1 MLSNGGTDALSF
13 EPLGE
18 GDPRTVGTYRLV
30 ARLGSGGMGRV
41 YLSHTPGGRAVA
53 VKVVRA
59 ELAESPEFRRRFRAE
74 VAAAGRVHGIYTAP
88 VVDSDTEGAVPWCA
102 TAYVPGPSLSD
113 AVRDHGPLPVD
124 TVLRLIAGV
133 AEALQAVHREGIVHR
148 DLKPSNVL
156 LAADGPRVIDFGV
169 ARAAD
174 TTSLTQSGT
183 ALGTVAYM
191 APEQVLGAEAA
202 PAADVFAL
210 GQTAV
215 FAATGR
221 AAFGDGDPH
230 AVLYRVVHAEPDLSR
245 VPAGIQEL
253 VARCLRKPAAD
264 RPTVEEVIRS
274 VQEIQAYRGDE
285 ARFTSGAWLPDDLAA
300 GIAARTAGADRAR
313 AGAVA
318 GAGAAS
324 GAGAAV
330 AATAPTTHPSDAL
343 GAPGAP
349 GVFGATS
356 TPAAPHAPGTPGAGH
371 VSGVPGAGHGPGVPG
386 IGHAPGVPGIGHAP
400 GGPGTAHGPGVPGT
414 AHTPGAPGAFPPA
427 GPGEFG
433 PPAAYAPTPPSHAAL
448 PGPFVMGPGAAP
460 GTYAPAGG
468 PQPHGAAGA
477 QTAPVAAV
485 GKRRRGRAWL
495 LSAAAVVLVACGA
508 ALTLLFVPGDGDKGG
523 ERAQDVAA
531 SQSATSAA
539 PSRTASGFPSAQ
551 TSKKAKATESAVPP
565 SPSGPPT
572 PTRTASSAPPA
583 TAASKPAAPQAPAP
597 VTYAGIRMTK
607 SHDLY
612 LADTPVRAK
621 ADTGTSDE
629 DLTYAVYSSGAVL
642 APGTT
647 SGSSLALLPAGRQGT
662 LDACKAATGYKSY
675 LWVRDLAVGQQ
686 MCVISGTGHVGL
698 VTYRGSSGTT
708 YATLDVKVWRNA
720 A

>member
-1 MLSNGGTDALSF
+1 MLSNSGPDAGSF
-13 EPLGE
+13 EPLE
-18 GDPRTVGTYRLV
+18 DGDPRTVGGYRLV
-30 ARLGSGGMGRV
+30 ARLGAGGMGRV

-53 VKVVRA
+53 VKVIRP
-59 ELAESPEFRRRFRAE
+59 ELAENTEFRKRFQAE
-74 VAAAGRVHGIYTAP
+74 VAAASRVHGIYTAP

-102 TAYVPGPSLSD
+102 TAYVPGPSLSE

-156 LAADGPRVIDFGV
+156 LASDGPRVIDFGV

-174 TTSLTQSGT
+174 ATSLTQSGT

-215 FAATGR
+215 FAATGG

-245 VPAGIQEL
+245 VPAEIQDL
-253 VARCLRKPAAD
+253 VARCLRKPAAE

-285 ARFTSGAWLPDDLAA
+285 ARFASGAWLPGELAA
-300 GIAARTAGADRAR
+300 GIEARAADADQTRGRAVDTGGTTARATPPAGA
-313 AGAVA
+313 
-318 GAGAAS
+318 
-324 GAGAAV
+324 
-330 AATAPTTHPSDAL
+330 
-343 GAPGAP
+343 
-349 GVFGATS
+349 FGAFGEAGG
-356 TPAAPHAPGTPGAGH
+356 PGAPHAPGTPGA
-371 VSGVPGAGHGPGVPG
+371 
-386 IGHAPGVPGIGHAP
+386 
-400 GGPGTAHGPGVPGT
+400 
-414 AHTPGAPGAFPPA
+414 FPSA
-427 GPGEFG
+427 GPGAFG

-448 PGPFVMGPGAAP
+448 PGPFVMAPGAVP
-460 GTYAPAGG
+460 GAYAPVGG
-468 PQPHGAAGA
+468 PQPQAPADA
-477 QTAPVAAV
+477 QTAPVAA
-485 GKRRRGRAWL
+485 GRKGRKGRMWL

-508 ALTLLFVPGDGDKGG
+508 AVTLLFVPGGGDKGG
-523 ERAQDVAA
+523 AHTREVAA
-531 SQSATSAA
+531 SHSAA
-539 PSRTASGFPSAQ
+539 TTEPSPSPSDSPSAKA
-551 TSKKAKATESAVPP
+551 SKKAKATKSAVPP

-572 PTRTASSAPPA
+572 PTRTVSSAPPS
-583 TAASKPAAPQAPAP
+583 TAASKPAAPKAPVP

-612 LADTPVRAK
+612 LADSPVRAK

-629 DLTYAVYSSGAVL
+629 DLTYAVYSSGALL

-647 SGSSLALLPAGRQGT
+647 SGSSLALLPVGRQGS
-662 LDACKAATGYKSY
+662 LDVCKAATGYKSY
-675 LWVRDLAVGQQ
+675 IWIKDLTVGRQ

-698 VTYRGSSGTT
+698 VTFRGSSGTT
-708 YATLDVKVWRNA
+708 YADLDVKVWRNA